1 MGGTIDWAVDLAKYQ
16 GPPSYDVEGI
26 DLNLSWL
33 QVKANTNSRGTA
45 TCDETSRT
53 GDWINKSC
61 REDEVVDFDEFT
73 PKDRWK
79 ALECQAAWDDVIQ
92 YWYTCART
100 GSSLDFPQVVAKFLR
115 LQPNTT
121 LNNYYASV
129 KEAGTEVERSKETFI
144 GTFAPKADDD
154 GKVLTLLLS
163 ILQIPISIAGAWF
176 FARTF
181 FEMPVFA
188 KNLDGNEKD
197 ALEDSVMGLIGV
209 GFNVVKEA
217 LKSAADNRE
226 EIAFEDIYE
235 SIVGKWQDQ
244 VDKFPYKIFDGSTES
259 INALT
264 AMFKDG
270 KMITGLNDGN
280 PDDDSNDGHT
290 DNWNRG
296 MSPERAFYASAI
308 PAAWTA
314 NNQAPVIADFGQT
327 CEIDARGH
335 FPTKP
340 ENYNKGWRCTNG
352 HSYIL
357 ATA

>member
-16 GPPSYDVEGI
+16 SPPSYDVEDI

-53 GDWINKSC
+53 GDWVNKSC

-79 ALECQAAWDDVIQ
+79 ALECSAAWDDVIQ

-100 GSSLDFPQVVAKFLR
+100 GSSLDFPQAVSKFLR
-115 LQPNTT
+115 LQPDTT
-121 LNNYYASV
+121 LNNRYASV
-129 KEAGTEVERSKETFI
+129 KEAGTEVEQSKETFI
-144 GTFAPKADDD
+144 GTFAPKPNDD
-154 GKVLTLLLS
+154 GEVLALLLS
-163 ILQIPISIAGAWF
+163 ILEIPISIVA
-176 FARTF
+176 F
-181 FEMPVFA
+181 FEVPFFA
-188 KNLDGNEKD
+188 KNLDGNRKD

-244 VDKFPYKIFDGSTES
+244 VDKFTYKRFDGIAES

-264 AMFKDG
+264 AMFED
-270 KMITGLNDGN
+270 
-280 PDDDSNDGHT
+280 
-290 DNWNRG
+290 
-296 MSPERAFYASAI
+296 
-308 PAAWTA
+308 
-314 NNQAPVIADFGQT
+314 
-327 CEIDARGH
+327 
-335 FPTKP
+335 
-340 ENYNKGWRCTNG
+340 
-352 HSYIL
+352 
-357 ATA
+357 

>member
-16 GPPSYDVEGI
+16 GPHS
-26 DLNLSWL
+26 
-33 QVKANTNSRGTA
+33 GTA

-92 YWYTCART
+92 DWYTCART
-100 GSSLDFPQVVAKFLR
+100 ESSLDFPQVVAKFLR

-144 GTFAPKADDD
+144 GSFAPKPDDD
-154 GKVLTLLLS
+154 GKVLTFLLS
-163 ILQIPISIAGAWF
+163 ILQVPISIAA
-176 FARTF
+176 F

-197 ALEDSVMGLIGV
+197 ALEDSVIGLIGV

-217 LKSAADNRE
+217 LK
-226 EIAFEDIYE
+226 
-235 SIVGKWQDQ
+235 
-244 VDKFPYKIFDGSTES
+244 
-259 INALT
+259 
-264 AMFKDG
+264 
-270 KMITGLNDGN
+270 
-280 PDDDSNDGHT
+280 
-290 DNWNRG
+290 
-296 MSPERAFYASAI
+296 YATLS
-308 PAAWTA
+308 
-314 NNQAPVIADFGQT
+314 
-327 CEIDARGH
+327 
-335 FPTKP
+335 
-340 ENYNKGWRCTNG
+340 
-352 HSYIL
+352 
-357 ATA
+357 